1 MKRKEIY
8 SFLKRNKNFAHLWI
22 SQILQLVTIN
32 MVNFLMLKAIYEKT
46 NSALAV
52 SFLWVF
58 YYLPAFFV
66 GPFSGL
72 VVDRFSKRRILI
84 FTNILQSIT
93 MLLYLL
99 IGKTTYPIFTF
110 VFLYSLMDEF
120 YAPAESATLPGL
132 VKVEDLPVANS
143 LFFATSQGALLIGF
157 GLGGLLMRLLGQ
169 NNIII
174 LSAVFL
180 FLAAVSV
187 RSLPKDKGKTKT
199 INDFFSFWSELK
211 LGYSYIA
218 EKRIVLFPMI
228 LSVAFGI
235 LLTVFGV
242 SIPVVASKLLNIRI
256 EDAGPVLI
264 IPLGLGALLGM
275 TTFTR
280 LSKKYRKKL
289 FIKTGVLMSFV
300 IFMIIA
306 LLLPFFGKFII
317 PITVVLM
324 FFLGFAG
331 LLVFIPNQT
340 LLQENIPPNL
350 RGRVFGT
357 LNFVYTIITLPF
369 LLFSATIIDAF
380 GVRLFIFLAGF
391 SVFLLMLFFK
401 KAESSIT
408 TEQIN
413 MQNGH

>member
-1 MKRKEIY
+1 
-8 SFLKRNKNFAHLWI
+8 
-22 SQILQLVTIN
+22 
-32 MVNFLMLKAIYEKT
+32 
-46 NSALAV
+46 
-52 SFLWVF
+52 
-58 YYLPAFFV
+58 
-66 GPFSGL
+66 
-72 VVDRFSKRRILI
+72 
-84 FTNILQSIT
+84 
-93 MLLYLL
+93 
-99 IGKTTYPIFTF
+99 
-110 VFLYSLMDEF
+110 MDEF
-120 YAPAESATLPGL
+120 YAPAESASLPGL

-157 GLGGLLMRLLGQ
+157 GLGGILMRVLGQ
-169 NNIII
+169 NNIIV

-180 FLAAVSV
+180 LLAAISV
-187 RSLPKDKGKTKT
+187 RSLPKDKGKTKDIT
-199 INDFFSFWSELK
+199 DFFSFWSELK
-211 LGYSYIA
+211 LGYSFIA

-256 EDAGPVLI
+256 EDAGPALI

-275 TTFTR
+275 NTFTR
-280 LSKKYRKKL
+280 LSKKYRKKV
-289 FIKTGVLMSFV
+289 FIKTGVLVSFI
-300 IFMIIA
+300 IFMIFA

-340 LLQENIPPNL
+340 LLQENIPSGL

-357 LNFVYTIITLPF
+357 LNFVYTIVTLPF
-369 LLFSATIIDAF
+369 LLFSATLIDSF

-391 SVFLLMLFFK
+391 SVFLLFICFK
-401 KAESSIT
+401 KAELSIN

-413 MQNGH
+413 LQNGNS